1 MIYQMMK
8 VEVKV
13 PNTTVL
19 LSISLL
25 MFVNICLVYLVILFG
40 CLCIYNY
47 YVLLLHWSLYY
58 YAMPVS
64 ASSYSLCFKV
74 YFGNSLM
81 VKRVKDLVCHCSD
94 PACFWGKGLIL
105 TQELSH
111 TTGRAKGGGILFYT
125 SIDTQAFIFPFAW
138 NIFSFALLSA
148 HVSLDLKCVFYRQH
162 IYGFLK
168 IHSVTRY
175 FWLGNLTHL
184 HLKWLL
190 TGIYLLTFFLLV
202 FLLFV

>member
-111 TTGRAKGGGILFYT
+111 TTGRAKGGGYFVLYKYWHPSFHLSICMEYLFLRFT
-125 SIDTQAFIFPFAW
+125 
-138 NIFSFALLSA
+138 FSP
-148 HVSLDLKCVFYRQH
+148 CVFR
-162 IYGFLK
+162 FE
-168 IHSVTRY
+168 VC
-175 FWLGNLTHL
+175 
-184 HLKWLL
+184 LL
-190 TGIYLLTFFLLV
+190 
-202 FLLFV
+202 